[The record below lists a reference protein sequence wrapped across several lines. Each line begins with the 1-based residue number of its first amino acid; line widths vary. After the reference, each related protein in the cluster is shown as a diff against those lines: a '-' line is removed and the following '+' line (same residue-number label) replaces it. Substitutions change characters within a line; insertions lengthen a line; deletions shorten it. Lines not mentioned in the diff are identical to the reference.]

1 MKKKKVKSG
10 ISTFQGSDASIEGN
24 VEFEGTIRLDG
35 GVRGKIS
42 GVNGTVV
49 IGEKAVINADISV
62 DVAIIMGEVN
72 GFVDAKER
80 IELYPPGRILGDI
93 RAPVICIQAG
103 VVLQG
108 NCTMQAKNNVSGNHV
123 WDNEK
128 NEPKIKEKFSKN
140 L

>member
-1 MKKKKVKSG
+1 MKKKKIKSG

-42 GVNGTVV
+42 SANGTVV

-93 RAPVICIQAG
+93 RAPVVCIQAG
-103 VVLQG
+103 AVFQG
-108 NCTMQAKNNVSGNHV
+108 NCNMQPKNDLSSTHVLDNGN
-123 WDNEK
+123 K
-128 NEPKIKEKFSKN
+128 